1 VCSRRQTDE
10 IAADDRQTTKLAVK
24 ALLEVASVDDSGKN
38 IEVAVMRAGWAQHI
52 LASVWLLLFVPGRSH
67 YAAQYSSVWSGQ
79 LTRCFLLVRLVPAN
93 GPRRQPLTM
102 VSDAELDEFVKEIEA
117 EKEEAGKYIANATC
131 RSASR
136 ASAAH
141 LRFDRDVDWFA
152 DRTLRGLVHAESSTR
167 PA

>member
-1 VCSRRQTDE
+1 
-10 IAADDRQTTKLAVK
+10 
-24 ALLEVASVDDSGKN
+24 
-38 IEVAVMRAGWAQHI
+38 M
-52 LASVWLLLFVPGRSH
+52 
-67 YAAQYSSVWSGQ
+67 
-79 LTRCFLLVRLVPAN
+79 RLVPAN